1 MTTFTIH
8 TPDSAPA
15 ESKQLLESIQRRN
28 GLVPNLMDLSRIPN
42 LYGVLAEAPIAV
54 EAYETLANLLM
65 RSSLTP
71 TERHVVWFTI
81 NAYHDCHYCMAAH
94 TLLAKREKVPE
105 DVIETARA
113 VGSYEDPKLEALR
126 VFTLNLVESRGWA
139 SAEALDAFL
148 GAGFTKQ
155 NVLEIV
161 VAISHKVLSNYTN
174 HIVET
179 PVDDAFKRFTWT
191 KPVSDAA

>member
-15 ESKQLLESIQRRN
+15 GSKAQLEAAQQRLGR
-28 GLVPNLMDLSRIPN
+28 VPN

-54 EAYETLANLLM
+54 EAYDTLAGLLM

-81 NAYHDCHYCMAAH
+81 NAYHECHYCMAAH
-94 TLLAKREKVPE
+94 TFLAKSEKVPE
-105 DVIETARA
+105 DVIEAARA
-113 VGSYEDPKLEALR
+113 VRPYDDPKLEAMR
-126 VFTLNLVESRGWA
+126 VFTLNLVENRGWA
-139 SAEALDAFL
+139 SPDALEAFL
-148 GAGFTKQ
+148 AAGFSKQ

-161 VAISHKVLSNYTN
+161 VVIAHKVLSNYTN
-174 HIVET
+174 HIVDT

-191 KPVSDAA
+191 KPVSKAA

>member
-8 TPDSAPA
+8 TADSAPA
-15 ESKQLLESIQRRN
+15 ESKEQLETTQQRK
-28 GLVPNLMDLSRIPN
+28 GLIPN
-42 LYGVLAEAPIAV
+42 LYGVLAEAPIAL
-54 EAYETLANLLM
+54 EAYDTLANLLM
-65 RSSLTP
+65 RSSFTP

-94 TLLAKREKVPE
+94 TLLAKGEKVPE

-126 VFTLNLVESRGWA
+126 VFTLNLVENRGWT
-139 SAEALDAFL
+139 SPEGLEAFL
-148 GAGFTKQ
+148 AAGFTKQ
-155 NVLEIV
+155 NVLESLV
-161 VAISHKVLSNYTN
+161 VIAHKVLSNYTN
-174 HIVET
+174 HIVNT
-179 PVDDAFKRFTWT
+179 PVDDVFKQFTWT

>member
-15 ESKQLLESIQRRN
+15 ESKEQLESAQQRF
-28 GLVPNLMDLSRIPN
+28 GSIPN

-54 EAYETLANLLM
+54 EAYDTLGSLLM
-65 RSSLTP
+65 RSSFTP

-94 TLLAKREKVPE
+94 TILAKSEKVPE

-113 VGSYEDPKLEALR
+113 VRSYEDPKLEALR
-126 VFTLNLVESRGWA
+126 VFTLNLVENRGRV
-139 SAEALDAFL
+139 SPEDLEAFL
-148 GAGFTKQ
+148 AAGFTKQ
-155 NVLEIV
+155 TVLEINV
-161 VAISHKVLSNYTN
+161 VIAHKVLSNYTN
-174 HIVET
+174 HIVDT

-191 KPVSDAA
+191 KPVSNAA

>member
-8 TPDSAPA
+8 TPESAPA
-15 ESKQLLESIQRRN
+15 ESKQQLESTQQRK
-28 GLVPNLMDLSRIPN
+28 GLIPN
-42 LYGVLAEAPIAV
+42 LYGVLAEAPIAL
-54 EAYETLANLLM
+54 EAYETLGSLLM
-65 RSSLTP
+65 RSSFTP

-94 TLLAKREKVPE
+94 TLLAKGEKVSE

-113 VGSYEDPKLEALR
+113 VRSYEDPKLEALR
-126 VFTLNLVESRGWA
+126 VFTLNLVENRGWA
-139 SAEALDAFL
+139 SPEDLEAFL
-148 GAGFTKQ
+148 AAGFTKQ

-161 VAISHKVLSNYTN
+161 VVIAHKVLSNYTN
-174 HIVET
+174 HIVDT

-191 KPVSDAA
+191 KPVSNAA

>member
-8 TPDSAPA
+8 TPDSAPV
-15 ESKQLLESIQRRN
+15 ESKEQLETTQQRN
-28 GLVPNLMDLSRIPN
+28 GLIPN
-42 LYGVLAEAPIAV
+42 LYGVLAEAPIAL
-54 EAYETLANLLM
+54 EAYETLASLLM
-65 RSSLTP
+65 RASFTP

-94 TLLAKREKVPE
+94 TLLAKGEGVPE

-113 VGSYEDPKLEALR
+113 VRSYEDPKLESLR
-126 VFTLNLVESRGWA
+126 VFTLNLVENRGWA
-139 SAEALDAFL
+139 SPNDLEAFL
-148 GAGFTKQ
+148 AAGFTKQ
-155 NVLEIV
+155 NVLEILV
-161 VAISHKVLSNYTN
+161 VIAHKVLSNYTN
-174 HIVET
+174 HIVAT

>member
-15 ESKQLLESIQRRN
+15 ESKEQLETVQARY
-28 GLVPNLMDLSRIPN
+28 GQIPN

-54 EAYETLANLLM
+54 EAYDALGSLLM
-65 RSSLTP
+65 RLSFTP

-94 TLLAKREKVPE
+94 TLLAKGENVPE

-113 VGSYEDPKLEALR
+113 VGSYADPKLEALR
-126 VFTLNLVESRGWA
+126 VFTLTLVENRGWA
-139 SAEALDAFL
+139 SPEDFDAFL
-148 GAGFTKQ
+148 AAGFTKQ

-161 VAISHKVLSNYTN
+161 VVIAHKVLSNYTN
-174 HIVET
+174 HIVDT
-179 PVDDAFKRFTWT
+179 PVDDVFSRFTWT
-191 KPVSDAA
+191 TPVSNAA

>member
-8 TPDSAPA
+8 NSDSAPA
-15 ESKQLLESIQRRN
+15 ESKRQLEGARQLR
-28 GLVPNLMDLSRIPN
+28 GRIPN

-54 EAYETLANLLM
+54 EAYLTLANLLM
-65 RSSLTP
+65 RSSFTP

-94 TLLAKREKVPE
+94 TVLAKSEKVPE

-113 VGSYEDPKLEALR
+113 VRSYDDPKLEALR
-126 VFTLNLVESRGWA
+126 AFTLNLVENRGWT
-139 SAEALDAFL
+139 SSEDLEAFL
-148 GAGFTKQ
+148 AAGFTKQ
-155 NVLEIV
+155 NVLEII

-174 HIVET
+174 HIVDT
-179 PVDDAFKRFTWT
+179 PVDDAFKRFIWT
-191 KPVSDAA
+191 NPLTNAA

>member
-8 TPDSAPA
+8 TADSAPA
-15 ESKQLLESIQRRN
+15 ESKEQLETTQKRK
-28 GLVPNLMDLSRIPN
+28 GLIPN
-42 LYGVLAEAPIAV
+42 LYGVLAEAPIAL

-65 RSSLTP
+65 RSSFTP

-94 TLLAKREKVPE
+94 TRLAKGEKVPE

-126 VFTLNLVESRGWA
+126 VFTLNLVENRGWA
-139 SAEALDAFL
+139 SPEGLEAFL

-161 VAISHKVLSNYTN
+161 VVIAHKVLSNYTN
-174 HIVET
+174 HIVDT

>member
-8 TPDSAPA
+8 NADSAPA
-15 ESKQLLESIQRRN
+15 GSKALLEATQRSK
-28 GLVPNLMDLSRIPN
+28 GLIPN

-54 EAYETLANLLM
+54 EAYDVLGSLLM
-65 RSSLTP
+65 RSSFTP

-94 TLLAKREKVPE
+94 TFLAKGEGVPE

-113 VGSYEDPKLEALR
+113 VGSYEDSKLEALR
-126 VFTLNLVESRGWA
+126 VFTLNLVENRGWA
-139 SAEALDAFL
+139 SPEDLEAFF

-155 NVLEIV
+155 NVLESV
-161 VAISHKVLSNYTN
+161 VVIAHKTLSNYTN
-174 HIVET
+174 HLVDT
-179 PVDDAFKRFTWT
+179 PVDDVFGRFTWT

>member
-8 TPDSAPA
+8 TTDSAPA
-15 ESKQLLESIQRRN
+15 GSKERLAAAQQHY
-28 GLVPNLMDLSRIPN
+28 GRIPN

-54 EAYETLANLLM
+54 EAYDMLGGLLM
-65 RSSLTP
+65 QASFTP

-94 TLLAKREKVPE
+94 TLLAKGERVPE

-113 VGSYEDPKLEALR
+113 AGSYEDPKLEALR
-126 VFTLNLVESRGWA
+126 VFTLKAVENRGWV
-139 SAEALDAFL
+139 SPEDLDAFL
-148 GAGFTKQ
+148 AAGFTKQ

-161 VAISHKVLSNYTN
+161 VVIAHKVLSNYTN
-174 HIVET
+174 HIVAT
-179 PVDDAFKRFTWT
+179 PVDDAFKQFTWT
-191 KPVSDAA
+191 KPVANAA